1 MKRKHPNTIPMEEMT
16 QDLLDKAY
24 SCEMSKEQLLKMFS
38 DCIEKKWMEEEEK
51 FKKKVEV
58 YLQKNQGNIESYE
71 ADFYDSRFGYED
83 ARNIYSKFKMEF
95 DLSQR
100 YKFYLEIICAMYKLH
115 RNMNYGIDITSLYA
129 LLNHNHLDIDF
140 NNNEEYVKFLEM
152 LQNRSEYKFD
162 VSLNEEDKILTL
174 STCYK
179 ENDRVVLH
187 AKLIKMEVRN
197 GNN

>member
-51 FKKKVEV
+51 FRKKVEV

-140 NNNEEYVKFLEM
+140 NKYAEVIAVVCMILEEEVRRIVFVNGNYYTLSYSQVRVADM
-152 LQNRSEYKFD
+152 D
-162 VSLNEEDKILTL
+162 SLNVFKII
-174 STCYK
+174 
-179 ENDRVVLH
+179 D
-187 AKLIKMEVRN
+187 I
-197 GNN
+197 

>member
-1 MKRKHPNTIPMEEMT
+1 MKRKHPNTIPMEERT

-51 FKKKVEV
+51 FRKKVEV

-140 NNNEEYVKFLEM
+140 NKYAEVIAVVCMILEGEVCTSTQCGEFYDLRKQYRIHNNFQLT
-152 LQNRSEYKFD
+152 
-162 VSLNEEDKILTL
+162 ILGMI
-174 STCYK
+174 YWVEK
-179 ENDRVVLH
+179 ENT
-187 AKLIKMEVRN
+187 
-197 GNN
+197 

>member
-38 DCIEKKWMEEEEK
+38 DCIEKKWMEEE
-51 FKKKVEV
+51 
-58 YLQKNQGNIESYE
+58 
-71 ADFYDSRFGYED
+71 
-83 ARNIYSKFKMEF
+83 

-140 NNNEEYVKFLEM
+140 NKYAEVIAVVCMILEGEVCTSTQCGEFYDLRKQYQIHNNFQLT
-152 LQNRSEYKFD
+152 
-162 VSLNEEDKILTL
+162 ILGMIYL
-174 STCYK
+174 VEK
-179 ENDRVVLH
+179 ENT
-187 AKLIKMEVRN
+187 
-197 GNN
+197 

>member
-38 DCIEKKWMEEEEK
+38 DCIEKKWMEEEEN
-51 FKKKVEV
+51 FRKKVEV

-83 ARNIYSKFKMEF
+83 ARNIYSKFKIEF

-100 YKFYLEIICAMYKLH
+100 YKFYLEIISQAKLMYKCNIPFETKKQSRH
-115 RNMNYGIDITSLYA
+115 EDDPA
-129 LLNHNHLDIDF
+129 LDLINHIQF
-140 NNNEEYVKFLEM
+140 
-152 LQNRSEYKFD
+152 
-162 VSLNEEDKILTL
+162 
-174 STCYK
+174 
-179 ENDRVVLH
+179 
-187 AKLIKMEVRN
+187 
-197 GNN
+197 

>member
-51 FKKKVEV
+51 FRKKVEV

-83 ARNIYSKFKMEF
+83 ARNIYSKFKIKF

-140 NNNEEYVKFLEM
+140 NKYAEVIAVVCMIFEGEVCTSTQYGEFYDLRKQYRIHNNFQLT
-152 LQNRSEYKFD
+152 
-162 VSLNEEDKILTL
+162 ILGMIYL
-174 STCYK
+174 VEK
-179 ENDRVVLH
+179 ENS
-187 AKLIKMEVRN
+187 
-197 GNN
+197 

>member
-51 FKKKVEV
+51 FRKKVEV

-140 NNNEEYVKFLEM
+140 NNM
-152 LQNRSEYKFD
+152 LKL
-162 VSLNEEDKILTL
+162 SLLF
-174 STCYK
+174 
-179 ENDRVVLH
+179 V
-187 AKLIKMEVRN
+187 
-197 GNN
+197 

>member
-38 DCIEKKWMEEEEK
+38 DCIEKKWMEEEEN
-51 FKKKVEV
+51 FRKKVEV

-83 ARNIYSKFKMEF
+83 ARNIYSKFKIEF

-140 NNNEEYVKFLEM
+140 NKYAEVIAVVCMILEGEVCTRTQCGEFYDLRKQYQIHNNFQLT
-152 LQNRSEYKFD
+152 
-162 VSLNEEDKILTL
+162 ILGMIYL
-174 STCYK
+174 VEK
-179 ENDRVVLH
+179 ENT
-187 AKLIKMEVRN
+187 
-197 GNN
+197 